1 MPSKLYS
8 RALEEAKAHH
18 LKSKTYSGK
27 FLRPHKP
34 FLTRLIREEGI
45 TSALDYGCGK
55 GDQYHWIDPTDMKTL
70 ESVWGFEV
78 TKYDPAYDPYSAE
91 PEGHFDLVICTHTL
105 GSIPLVDQR
114 DILHRLFDYAVGFVY
129 IAEKIGA
136 VRKGVHGARQ
146 GFANHWKRDDW
157 IELIQN
163 ALRTYDESP
172 PRVILSTMDRVGK
185 HKIVTRAYVG
195 SETEG
200 QPLPL

>member
-34 FLTRLIREEGI
+34 FLTRLIWDNGI

-55 GDQYHWIDPTDMKTL
+55 GDQYRWIDPTDMKTL

-78 TKYDPAYDPYSAE
+78 TKYDPAYEPYSAE
-91 PEGHFDLVICTHTL
+91 PEGCFNLVICTHTL

-114 DILHRLFDYAVGFVY
+114 AIMHRLFDHATCFVY
-129 IAEKIGA
+129 IAEKIGS
-136 VRKGVHGARQ
+136 VRKGVHGARE
-146 GFANHWKRDDW
+146 GFANNWMRRDWVD
-157 IELIQN
+157 LIQD
-163 ALRTYDESP
+163 ALRTYDHSP
-172 PRVILSTMDRVGK
+172 PYVILSTMDRVGK
-185 HKIVTRAYVG
+185 QKIVTRAYIG

-200 QPLPL
+200 APLPL